1 MLKLC
6 LLQSSTLII
15 AYVFVTMYADSF
27 IGVGMSDPQNLKV
40 LKEFVGKAH
49 HREGR
54 KNWYRQG
61 EAKASMGL
69 GLKFALPFRLL
80 GILAFSL

>member
-27 IGVGMSDPQNLKV
+27 IDVGMSDPQYLKV

-49 HREGR
+49 QVEGWR
-54 KNWYRQG
+54 YSSAG
-61 EAKASMGL
+61 SV
-69 GLKFALPFRLL
+69 FAWHTQSRVSEPQYY
-80 GILAFSL
+80 INQP